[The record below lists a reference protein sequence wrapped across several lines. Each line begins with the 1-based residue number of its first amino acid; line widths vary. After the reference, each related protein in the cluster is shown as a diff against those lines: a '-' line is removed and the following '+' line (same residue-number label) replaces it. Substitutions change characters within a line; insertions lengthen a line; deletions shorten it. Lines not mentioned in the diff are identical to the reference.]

1 MTGRQ
6 WEKSL
11 VARAG
16 SVGLLCG
23 WLALSVFANGCATAG
38 ASGAG
43 STSVK
48 ASAPAV
54 IAAAPPAE
62 LLQKKTVVS
71 RMELIGEENSVRVR
85 FGGDGAVD
93 YSLSRTGSPDE
104 IVLDLKGARF
114 EGLSGVN
121 EIDDGVI
128 RSVTFGEEGKVSV
141 KLAAASDYSV
151 QKTENGVDLVIV
163 PRGEKATEKPLAK
176 APAVEGKDK
185 PVLEISTN
193 SFVCNLGSDARGIS
207 SFLLSDGMRLVIDLE
222 GVALGGGEVVREYE
236 EGPIARV
243 VMRSGESG
251 VRAVVEA
258 RSRIVFSDYKISQ
271 VPCGFAIKLDHSEE
285 TASISVAAAQVSET
299 PASAAPAK
307 TPAAPA
313 AKPAENMSGLAEVVD
328 FGFHQDAQRSYVD
341 LSTSKPV
348 AHEVR
353 EATGTRVVMDLLRTS
368 LTSKFQR
375 ALDTS
380 AFNGPVKIIA
390 AYQRGAD
397 TRVIVDLKNAAP
409 FNVEKKDSA
418 LSIAFEGGSS
428 QPEAVAETPGT
439 ERIILERNGE
449 TAVPA
454 DMAAPTQSGTVM
466 VDPKGPVVRP
476 VSGPVGPNGQKKGY
490 TGSRISM
497 DFVDADIRN
506 VLRLIGEVAGINMV
520 TGSEV
525 SGSITIRLIDVPWDQ
540 ALDVILK
547 AKNLDKDLDG
557 NIMRIVSAEKIANE
571 RNQQILAIEAAK
583 KLEKS
588 STPLASEIFPVNY
601 ALAKEVLDKLK
612 TVLSD
617 RGSAVVDE
625 RTNTILVR
633 DLPENIEIA
642 RELVAR
648 LDTPTPQ
655 VLIEARIVEVE
666 SNYSEDL
673 GIQWGGEY
681 KADAAHGNSTGFG
694 FPNSIGVKGATG
706 AENFI
711 VNLPVGVGTAGSAGG
726 AFALSMG
733 HINDVLSLDL
743 RIAALETSGK
753 GRIVSSPRV
762 TTLDNKVA
770 EISQGLS
777 IPFNVVSG
785 EETSIKT
792 MDYLLLLK
800 VTPHVTSDASIMLK
814 MEIKKDDVSSITASD
829 GTPGKQTRTAN
840 TEVLVK
846 DGETAVIGGIITDS
860 TRETVSGIPWF
871 QKIPFVGWLFKSKQN
886 KTSKTELI
894 IFITPKIVQMEQA
907 ASL

>member
-1 MTGRQ
+1 
-6 WEKSL
+6 
-11 VARAG
+11 
-16 SVGLLCG
+16 
-23 WLALSVFANGCATAG
+23 
-38 ASGAG
+38 
-43 STSVK
+43 
-48 ASAPAV
+48 V
-54 IAAAPPAE
+54 IAAAPPVE
-62 LLQKKTVVS
+62 LLQKEVVVS
-71 RMELIGEENSVRVR
+71 RMEFIGEDNSVRVR

-93 YSLSRTGSPDE
+93 YSLSQGGTPDE

-121 EIDDGVI
+121 QIDDGVI
-128 RSVTFGEEGKVSV
+128 RSVTFGQQGKISV
-141 KLAAASDYSV
+141 KLATASDFSV
-151 QKTENGVDLVIV
+151 QKTENGVDLVLV
-163 PRGEKATEKPLAK
+163 PRGEALAEKPLAK
-176 APAVEGKDK
+176 APASEGKDK

-193 SFVCNLGSDARGIS
+193 SFVCDLGSDAKGIS

-243 VMRSGESG
+243 VMRSGEAG

-258 RSRIVFSDYKISQ
+258 RSKIVFSDYKISQ
-271 VPCGFAIKLDHSEE
+271 VPCGFAIKLEHSEE

-299 PASAAPAK
+299 PAPAK
-307 TPAAPA
+307 APAAPA
-313 AKPAENMSGLAEVVD
+313 AKPAENLSGLAEVVD
-328 FGFHQDAQRSYVD
+328 FGFHQDTQRSYVD
-341 LSTSKPV
+341 VSTTKPV

-353 EATGTRVVMDLLRTS
+353 EATGARVVMDLLKTS

-397 TRVIVDLKNAAP
+397 TRIIVDLKNAAP
-409 FNVEKKDSA
+409 FNVEKKDNA
-418 LSIAFEGGSS
+418 LSIAFEGGSG
-428 QPEAVAETPGT
+428 QAEAVAEAPRT

-466 VDPKGPVVRP
+466 VDPNKGLVVRP
-476 VSGPVGPNGQKKGY
+476 VSGPVGASGQKKGY

-571 RNQQILAIEAAK
+571 RNQALQAIEAAK

-588 STPLASEIFPVNY
+588 STPLSSEIFPVNY

-633 DLPENIEIA
+633 DLPDNIEVA

-706 AENFI
+706 AENYI

-726 AFALSMG
+726 AFALNMG

-743 RIAALETSGK
+743 RIAALETTGK

-785 EETSIKT
+785 EETEIKT
-792 MDYLLLLK
+792 MDYLLQLK

-814 MEIKKDDVSSITASD
+814 MEIRKDDVSSITASD
-829 GTPGKQTRTAN
+829 GTPGKQMRTAN

-886 KTSKTELI
+886 KTQKTELI